1 MAKCA
6 PKPLRKFALGGSLT
20 TTDLNKFAQGR
31 PQPQQQKNPLE
42 TIDNQIAMGNA
53 VDNSNLTMS
62 EKAALGFGTTSADA
76 SALRQQTSA
85 LSTVR
90 DGMASQLQP
99 KNESAWI
106 GGGAASP
113 TETTFRDTN
122 QPVIDA
128 MSKQATGWGDFR
140 TMQTNNATKAGESAG
155 LAGYTTAE
163 KRNVNGLAGFANG
176 GQVDAAEELLRRMSG
191 KYGVSAEARPVQPQT
206 VAAPAPAPAPA
217 PQPVQQRPAN
227 TLGGIVGVL
236 KNRQAQIDK
245 AVGYANGGKITG
257 PGTPTSDSIPAKV
270 RETGE
275 PIKVSTGERI
285 VSAAQE
291 VLLGRIAEML
301 GFDSVDAMLE
311 AGTGKPVGPT
321 IKHGMAH
328 AGTGKKPYWD
338 ATVDSDVNDQVAQAG
353 FNALYGDRSAKMA
366 LPSRESAPV
375 QTIASKQPPEIN
387 PKDYEWRS
395 FGAKSNINPSPS
407 QLDNGGGLM
416 RRMVESVA
424 PESRSSLSGK
434 VDSYMQQHGIPVAPP
449 AQEKSTTVEPGA
461 QERTFGASSM
471 ATTPAQGAAQQT
483 TQTPSIGSITMG
495 GRTKSLAA
503 MAAGSNGYVDAAGN
517 PVTDW
522 KQTARYAEQMRVND
536 EMRKAADQ
544 LHRWNV
550 ERDATDPTITN
561 KDVRDRAVQELARLD
576 KNAGAAT
583 DNQLKQQQIASL
595 EMDMQGKQRLQ
606 SVADSYSKA
615 KTPEERQAVAD
626 YLYALQGKEPN
637 NRFTVIPGEES
648 IDPNTLLKVRG
659 PSQVLNNRTGQLMNF
674 QQDTGIPQAAVKM
687 LKDNPKLADQFDAKY
702 GKGAAQKILGVK

>member
-31 PQPQQQKNPLE
+31 SQPQQQKNPLD

-62 EKAALGFGTTSADA
+62 EKAALGLGTTSADA
-76 SALRQQTSA
+76 SALRQRTSA
-85 LSTVR
+85 LSTLR
-90 DGMASQLQP
+90 EGMASQLQP

-106 GGGAASP
+106 GGGTGDPLKSTWNSP
-113 TETTFRDTN
+113 GVTYGTR
-122 QPVIDA
+122 
-128 MSKQATGWGDFR
+128 S
-140 TMQTNNATKAGESAG
+140 
-155 LAGYTTAE
+155 
-163 KRNVNGLAGFANG
+163 FADG
-176 GQVDAAEELLRRMSG
+176 GKVDAAEELLKRMAG
-191 KYGVSAEARPVQPQT
+191 KYGVSAESQPVPQQAIAAPSAVQP
-206 VAAPAPAPAPA
+206 
-217 PQPVQQRPAN
+217 RPAT
-227 TLGGIVGVL
+227 TLGGVVEAMR
-236 KNRQAQIDK
+236 NRQAQIDK

-285 VSAAQE
+285 VSASQE

-321 IKHGMAH
+321 IKHG
-328 AGTGKKPYWD
+328 K
-338 ATVDSDVNDQVAQAG
+338 G
-353 FNALYGDRSAKMA
+353 FGFGGRIGDD
-366 LPSRESAPV
+366 
-375 QTIASKQPPEIN
+375 PEN
-387 PKDYEWRS
+387 P
-395 FGAKSNINPSPS
+395 
-407 QLDNGGGLM
+407 
-416 RRMVESVA
+416 
-424 PESRSSLSGK
+424 
-434 VDSYMQQHGIPVAPP
+434 
-449 AQEKSTTVEPGA
+449 
-461 QERTFGASSM
+461 
-471 ATTPAQGAAQQT
+471 TPAQQYGTKMLSMKDFAATPEQKASYVSAAESFKQDRGIPSIVSTVTAPQVKVSDIPPLGDAPSVTPAETQQ
-483 TQTPSIGSITMG
+483 QSPAVENKPAPSIGSITMG

-503 MAAGSNGYVDAAGN
+503 MAAGSNGYVDSAGK
-517 PVTDW
+517 PVEKW
-522 KQTARYAEQMRVND
+522 EQTARYAEQMRVN
-536 EMRKAADQ
+536 EGMRKAADQ

-550 ERDATDPTITN
+550 ERDANDPTITN
-561 KDVRDRAVQELARLD
+561 PNVRENAWRELARLD

-615 KTPEERQAVAD
+615 KTLEERQAIAD

-648 IDPNTLLKVRG
+648 IDPNTSLKVRG

>member
-20 TTDLNKFAQGR
+20 TTELNKFAQGR
-31 PQPQQQKNPLE
+31 SQPQQQKNTLE

-62 EKAALGFGTTSADA
+62 EKAALGLGTTSADA
-76 SALRQQTSA
+76 SALRQRTSA
-85 LSTVR
+85 LSTLR
-90 DGMASQLQP
+90 EGMASQLQP
-99 KNESAWI
+99 QNESAWI
-106 GGGAASP
+106 GGG
-113 TETTFRDTN
+113 
-122 QPVIDA
+122 
-128 MSKQATGWGDFR
+128 TGDPLKSTWNPPGVTYGTR
-140 TMQTNNATKAGESAG
+140 S
-155 LAGYTTAE
+155 
-163 KRNVNGLAGFANG
+163 FADG
-176 GQVDAAEELLRRMSG
+176 GKVDAAEELLKRMAG
-191 KYGVSAEARPVQPQT
+191 KYGVSAESQPVPQQAIAAPSTVQP
-206 VAAPAPAPAPA
+206 
-217 PQPVQQRPAN
+217 RPAT
-227 TLGGIVGVL
+227 TLGGVVEAMR
-236 KNRQAQIDK
+236 NRQAQIDK

-321 IKHGMAH
+321 IKHG
-328 AGTGKKPYWD
+328 K
-338 ATVDSDVNDQVAQAG
+338 G
-353 FNALYGDRSAKMA
+353 FGFGGRIGDD
-366 LPSRESAPV
+366 
-375 QTIASKQPPEIN
+375 PEN
-387 PKDYEWRS
+387 P
-395 FGAKSNINPSPS
+395 
-407 QLDNGGGLM
+407 
-416 RRMVESVA
+416 
-424 PESRSSLSGK
+424 
-434 VDSYMQQHGIPVAPP
+434 
-449 AQEKSTTVEPGA
+449 
-461 QERTFGASSM
+461 
-471 ATTPAQGAAQQT
+471 TPAQQYGTKMLSMKDFAATPEQKASYVSAAESFKQDRGIPSIASTVTAPQVKVSDIPPLGDAPSVTPAETQQ
-483 TQTPSIGSITMG
+483 QSPAVENKPAPSIGSITMG

-503 MAAGSNGYVDAAGN
+503 MAAGSNGYVDSAGK
-517 PVTDW
+517 PVEKW
-522 KQTARYAEQMRVND
+522 EQTARYAEQMRVN
-536 EMRKAADQ
+536 EGMRKAADR

-550 ERDATDPTITN
+550 ERDANDPTITN
-561 KDVRDRAVQELARLD
+561 PNVRENAWRELARLD

-606 SVADSYSKA
+606 SAADLYSKA
-615 KTPEERQAVAD
+615 KTPEERQAIAD

-648 IDPNTLLKVRG
+648 IDPNTSLKVRG

-674 QQDTGIPQAAVKM
+674 QHDTGIPQAAVKM

>member
-31 PQPQQQKNPLE
+31 SQPQQQKNTLE

-62 EKAALGFGTTSADA
+62 EKAALGLGTTSADA
-76 SALRQQTSA
+76 SALRQRTSA
-85 LSTVR
+85 LSTLR
-90 DGMASQLQP
+90 EGMASQLQP
-99 KNESAWI
+99 QNESAWI
-106 GGGAASP
+106 GGG
-113 TETTFRDTN
+113 
-122 QPVIDA
+122 
-128 MSKQATGWGDFR
+128 TGDPLKSTWNPPGVTYGTR
-140 TMQTNNATKAGESAG
+140 S
-155 LAGYTTAE
+155 
-163 KRNVNGLAGFANG
+163 FADG
-176 GQVDAAEELLRRMSG
+176 GKVDAAEELLKRMAG
-191 KYGVSAEARPVQPQT
+191 KYGVSAESQPVPQQAIAAPSTVQP
-206 VAAPAPAPAPA
+206 
-217 PQPVQQRPAN
+217 RPAT
-227 TLGGIVGVL
+227 TLGGVVEAMR
-236 KNRQAQIDK
+236 NRQAQIDK

-321 IKHGMAH
+321 IKHG
-328 AGTGKKPYWD
+328 K
-338 ATVDSDVNDQVAQAG
+338 G
-353 FNALYGDRSAKMA
+353 FGFGGRIGDD
-366 LPSRESAPV
+366 
-375 QTIASKQPPEIN
+375 PEN
-387 PKDYEWRS
+387 P
-395 FGAKSNINPSPS
+395 
-407 QLDNGGGLM
+407 
-416 RRMVESVA
+416 
-424 PESRSSLSGK
+424 
-434 VDSYMQQHGIPVAPP
+434 
-449 AQEKSTTVEPGA
+449 
-461 QERTFGASSM
+461 
-471 ATTPAQGAAQQT
+471 TPAQQYGTKMLSMKDFAATPEQKASYVSAAESFKQDRGIPSIASTVTAPQVKVSDIPPLGDAPSVTPAETQQ
-483 TQTPSIGSITMG
+483 QSPAVENKPAPSIGSITMG

-503 MAAGSNGYVDAAGN
+503 MAAGSNGYVDSAGK
-517 PVTDW
+517 PVEKW
-522 KQTARYAEQMRVND
+522 EQTARYAEQMRVN
-536 EMRKAADQ
+536 EGMRKAADR

-550 ERDATDPTITN
+550 ERDANDPTITN
-561 KDVRDRAVQELARLD
+561 PNVRENAWRELARLD

-606 SVADSYSKA
+606 SVADLYSKA
-615 KTPEERQAVAD
+615 KTPEERQAIAD

-648 IDPNTLLKVRG
+648 IDPNTSLKVRG

-674 QQDTGIPQAAVKM
+674 QHDTGIPQAAVKM

>member
-31 PQPQQQKNPLE
+31 SQPQQQKNPLE

-62 EKAALGFGTTSADA
+62 EKAALGLGTTSADA
-76 SALRQQTSA
+76 SALRQRTSA
-85 LSTVR
+85 LSTLR
-90 DGMASQLQP
+90 EGMASQLQP
-99 KNESAWI
+99 QNESAWI
-106 GGGAASP
+106 GGGTGDPLKSTWNSP
-113 TETTFRDTN
+113 GVTYGTR
-122 QPVIDA
+122 
-128 MSKQATGWGDFR
+128 S
-140 TMQTNNATKAGESAG
+140 
-155 LAGYTTAE
+155 
-163 KRNVNGLAGFANG
+163 FADG
-176 GQVDAAEELLRRMSG
+176 GKVDAAEELLKRMAG
-191 KYGVSAEARPVQPQT
+191 KYGVSAESQPVPQQAIAAPSAVQP
-206 VAAPAPAPAPA
+206 
-217 PQPVQQRPAN
+217 RPAT
-227 TLGGIVGVL
+227 TLGEVVEAMR
-236 KNRQAQIDK
+236 NRQAQIDK

-321 IKHGMAH
+321 IKHG
-328 AGTGKKPYWD
+328 K
-338 ATVDSDVNDQVAQAG
+338 G
-353 FNALYGDRSAKMA
+353 FGFGGRIGDD
-366 LPSRESAPV
+366 
-375 QTIASKQPPEIN
+375 PEN
-387 PKDYEWRS
+387 P
-395 FGAKSNINPSPS
+395 
-407 QLDNGGGLM
+407 
-416 RRMVESVA
+416 
-424 PESRSSLSGK
+424 
-434 VDSYMQQHGIPVAPP
+434 
-449 AQEKSTTVEPGA
+449 
-461 QERTFGASSM
+461 
-471 ATTPAQGAAQQT
+471 TPAQQYGTKMLSMKDFAATPEQKASYVSAAESFKQDRGIPSIASTVTAPQVKVSDIPQLGDAPSVTPAETQQ
-483 TQTPSIGSITMG
+483 QSPAVENKPAPSIGSITMG

-503 MAAGSNGYVDAAGN
+503 MAAGSNGYVDSAGK
-517 PVTDW
+517 PVEKW
-522 KQTARYAEQMRVND
+522 EQTARYAEQMRVN
-536 EMRKAADQ
+536 EGMRKAADR

-550 ERDATDPTITN
+550 ERDANDPTITN
-561 KDVRDRAVQELARLD
+561 PNVRENAWLELARLD

-606 SVADSYSKA
+606 SVADLYSKA
-615 KTPEERQAVAD
+615 KTPEERQAIAD

-648 IDPNTLLKVRG
+648 IDPNTSLKVRG

-702 GKGAAQKILGVK
+702 GRGAAQKILGVK

>member
-31 PQPQQQKNPLE
+31 SQPQQQKNPLE

-62 EKAALGFGTTSADA
+62 EKAALGLGTTSADA
-76 SALRQQTSA
+76 SALRQRTSA
-85 LSTVR
+85 LSTLR
-90 DGMASQLQP
+90 EGMASQLQP
-99 KNESAWI
+99 QNESAWI
-106 GGGAASP
+106 GGGTGDPLKSTWNSP
-113 TETTFRDTN
+113 GVTYGTR
-122 QPVIDA
+122 
-128 MSKQATGWGDFR
+128 S
-140 TMQTNNATKAGESAG
+140 
-155 LAGYTTAE
+155 
-163 KRNVNGLAGFANG
+163 FADG
-176 GQVDAAEELLRRMSG
+176 GKVDAAEELLKRMAG
-191 KYGVSAEARPVQPQT
+191 KYGVSAESQPVPQQAIAAPSTVQP
-206 VAAPAPAPAPA
+206 
-217 PQPVQQRPAN
+217 RPAT
-227 TLGGIVGVL
+227 TLGGVVEAMR
-236 KNRQAQIDK
+236 NRQAQIDK

-285 VSAAQE
+285 VSASQE

-321 IKHGMAH
+321 IKHG
-328 AGTGKKPYWD
+328 K
-338 ATVDSDVNDQVAQAG
+338 G
-353 FNALYGDRSAKMA
+353 FGFGGRIGDD
-366 LPSRESAPV
+366 
-375 QTIASKQPPEIN
+375 PEN
-387 PKDYEWRS
+387 P
-395 FGAKSNINPSPS
+395 
-407 QLDNGGGLM
+407 
-416 RRMVESVA
+416 
-424 PESRSSLSGK
+424 
-434 VDSYMQQHGIPVAPP
+434 
-449 AQEKSTTVEPGA
+449 
-461 QERTFGASSM
+461 
-471 ATTPAQGAAQQT
+471 TPAQQYGTKMLSMKDFAATPEQKASYVSAAESFKQDRGIPSIVSTVTAPQVKVSDIPPLGDAPSVTPAETQQ
-483 TQTPSIGSITMG
+483 QSPAVENKPAPSIGSITMG

-503 MAAGSNGYVDAAGN
+503 MAAGSNGFVDSAGK
-517 PVTDW
+517 PVEKW
-522 KQTARYAEQMRVND
+522 EQTARYAEQMRVN
-536 EMRKAADQ
+536 EGMRKAADQ

-550 ERDATDPTITN
+550 ERDANDPTITN
-561 KDVRDRAVQELARLD
+561 PNVRENAWRELARLD

-615 KTPEERQAVAD
+615 KTLEERQAIAD

-648 IDPNTLLKVRG
+648 IDPNTSLKVRG

-674 QQDTGIPQAAVKM
+674 QHDTGIPQAAVKM

>member
-31 PQPQQQKNPLE
+31 SQPQQQKNPLE

-62 EKAALGFGTTSADA
+62 EKAALGLGTTSADA
-76 SALRQQTSA
+76 SALRQRTSA
-85 LSTVR
+85 LSTLR
-90 DGMASQLQP
+90 EGMASQLQP
-99 KNESAWI
+99 QNESAWI
-106 GGGAASP
+106 GGGTGDPLKSTWNSP
-113 TETTFRDTN
+113 GVTYGTR
-122 QPVIDA
+122 
-128 MSKQATGWGDFR
+128 S
-140 TMQTNNATKAGESAG
+140 
-155 LAGYTTAE
+155 
-163 KRNVNGLAGFANG
+163 FADG
-176 GQVDAAEELLRRMSG
+176 GKVDAAEELLKRMAG
-191 KYGVSAEARPVQPQT
+191 KYGVSAESQPVPQQAIAAPSAVQP
-206 VAAPAPAPAPA
+206 
-217 PQPVQQRPAN
+217 RPAT
-227 TLGGIVGVL
+227 TLGEVVEAMR
-236 KNRQAQIDK
+236 NRQAQIDK

-321 IKHGMAH
+321 IKHG
-328 AGTGKKPYWD
+328 K
-338 ATVDSDVNDQVAQAG
+338 G
-353 FNALYGDRSAKMA
+353 FGFGGRIGDD
-366 LPSRESAPV
+366 
-375 QTIASKQPPEIN
+375 PEN
-387 PKDYEWRS
+387 P
-395 FGAKSNINPSPS
+395 
-407 QLDNGGGLM
+407 
-416 RRMVESVA
+416 
-424 PESRSSLSGK
+424 
-434 VDSYMQQHGIPVAPP
+434 
-449 AQEKSTTVEPGA
+449 
-461 QERTFGASSM
+461 
-471 ATTPAQGAAQQT
+471 TPAQQYGTKMLSMKDFAATPEQKASYVSAAESFKRDRGIPSIVSTVTAPQVKVSDIPQLGDAPSVTPAETQQ
-483 TQTPSIGSITMG
+483 QSPAVENKPAPSIGSITMG

-503 MAAGSNGYVDAAGN
+503 MAAGSNGYVDSAGK
-517 PVTDW
+517 PVEKW
-522 KQTARYAEQMRVND
+522 EQTARYAEQMRVN
-536 EMRKAADQ
+536 EGMRKAADQ

-550 ERDATDPTITN
+550 ERDANDPTITN
-561 KDVRDRAVQELARLD
+561 PNVRENAWRELARLD

-615 KTPEERQAVAD
+615 KTLEERQAIAD

-648 IDPNTLLKVRG
+648 IDPNTSLKVRG

>member
-62 EKAALGFGTTSADA
+62 EKAALGLGTTSADA
-76 SALRQQTSA
+76 SALRQRTSA
-85 LSTVR
+85 LSTLR
-90 DGMASQLQP
+90 EGMASQLQP
-99 KNESAWI
+99 QNESAWI
-106 GGGAASP
+106 GGGTGDPLKSTWNSP
-113 TETTFRDTN
+113 GVTYGTR
-122 QPVIDA
+122 
-128 MSKQATGWGDFR
+128 S
-140 TMQTNNATKAGESAG
+140 
-155 LAGYTTAE
+155 
-163 KRNVNGLAGFANG
+163 FADG
-176 GQVDAAEELLRRMSG
+176 GKVDAAEELLKRMAG
-191 KYGVSAEARPVQPQT
+191 KYGVSAESQPVPQQAIAAPSAVQP
-206 VAAPAPAPAPA
+206 
-217 PQPVQQRPAN
+217 RPAT
-227 TLGGIVGVL
+227 TLGEVVEAMR
-236 KNRQAQIDK
+236 NRQAQIDK

-321 IKHGMAH
+321 IKHG
-328 AGTGKKPYWD
+328 K
-338 ATVDSDVNDQVAQAG
+338 G
-353 FNALYGDRSAKMA
+353 FGFGGRIGDD
-366 LPSRESAPV
+366 
-375 QTIASKQPPEIN
+375 PEN
-387 PKDYEWRS
+387 P
-395 FGAKSNINPSPS
+395 
-407 QLDNGGGLM
+407 
-416 RRMVESVA
+416 
-424 PESRSSLSGK
+424 
-434 VDSYMQQHGIPVAPP
+434 
-449 AQEKSTTVEPGA
+449 
-461 QERTFGASSM
+461 
-471 ATTPAQGAAQQT
+471 TPAQQYGTKMLSMKDFAATPEQKASYVSAAESFKQDRGIPSIVSTVTAPQVKVSDIPPLGDAPSVTPAETQQ
-483 TQTPSIGSITMG
+483 QSPAVENKPAPSIGSITMG

-503 MAAGSNGYVDAAGN
+503 MAAGSNGYVDSAGK
-517 PVTDW
+517 PVEKW
-522 KQTARYAEQMRVND
+522 EQTARYAEQMRVN
-536 EMRKAADQ
+536 EGMRKAADQ

-550 ERDATDPTITN
+550 ERDANDPTITN
-561 KDVRDRAVQELARLD
+561 PNVRENAWRELARLD

-615 KTPEERQAVAD
+615 KTLEERQAIAD

>member
-31 PQPQQQKNPLE
+31 SQPQQQKNPLE

-62 EKAALGFGTTSADA
+62 EKAALGLGTTSADA
-76 SALRQQTSA
+76 SALRQRTSA
-85 LSTVR
+85 LSTLR
-90 DGMASQLQP
+90 EGMASQLQP
-99 KNESAWI
+99 QNESAWI
-106 GGGAASP
+106 GGGTGDPLKSTWNSP
-113 TETTFRDTN
+113 GVTYGTR
-122 QPVIDA
+122 
-128 MSKQATGWGDFR
+128 S
-140 TMQTNNATKAGESAG
+140 
-155 LAGYTTAE
+155 
-163 KRNVNGLAGFANG
+163 FADG
-176 GQVDAAEELLRRMSG
+176 GKVDAAEELLKRMAG
-191 KYGVSAEARPVQPQT
+191 KYGVSAESQPVPQQAIAAPSAVQP
-206 VAAPAPAPAPA
+206 
-217 PQPVQQRPAN
+217 RPAT
-227 TLGGIVGVL
+227 TLGEVVEAMR
-236 KNRQAQIDK
+236 NRQAQIDK

-321 IKHGMAH
+321 IKHG
-328 AGTGKKPYWD
+328 K
-338 ATVDSDVNDQVAQAG
+338 G
-353 FNALYGDRSAKMA
+353 FGFGGRIGDD
-366 LPSRESAPV
+366 
-375 QTIASKQPPEIN
+375 PEN
-387 PKDYEWRS
+387 P
-395 FGAKSNINPSPS
+395 
-407 QLDNGGGLM
+407 
-416 RRMVESVA
+416 
-424 PESRSSLSGK
+424 
-434 VDSYMQQHGIPVAPP
+434 
-449 AQEKSTTVEPGA
+449 
-461 QERTFGASSM
+461 
-471 ATTPAQGAAQQT
+471 TPAQQYGTKMLSMKDFAATPEQKASYVSAAESFKQDRGIPSIVSTVTAPQVKVSDIPPLGDAPSVTPAETQQ
-483 TQTPSIGSITMG
+483 QSPAVENKPAPSIGSITMG

-503 MAAGSNGYVDAAGN
+503 MAAGSNGYVDSAGK
-517 PVTDW
+517 PVEKW
-522 KQTARYAEQMRVND
+522 EQTARYAEQMRVN
-536 EMRKAADQ
+536 EGMRKAADQ

-550 ERDATDPTITN
+550 ERDANDPTITN
-561 KDVRDRAVQELARLD
+561 PNVRENAWRELARLD

-615 KTPEERQAVAD
+615 KTLEERQAIAD

-648 IDPNTLLKVRG
+648 IDPNTSLKVRG

>member
-31 PQPQQQKNPLE
+31 SQPQQQKNPLE

-62 EKAALGFGTTSADA
+62 EKAALGLGTTSADA
-76 SALRQQTSA
+76 SALRQRTSA
-85 LSTVR
+85 LSTLR
-90 DGMASQLQP
+90 EGMASQLQP
-99 KNESAWI
+99 QNESAWI
-106 GGGAASP
+106 GGGTGDPLKSTWNSP
-113 TETTFRDTN
+113 GVTYGTR
-122 QPVIDA
+122 
-128 MSKQATGWGDFR
+128 S
-140 TMQTNNATKAGESAG
+140 
-155 LAGYTTAE
+155 
-163 KRNVNGLAGFANG
+163 FADG
-176 GQVDAAEELLRRMSG
+176 GKVDAAEELLKRMAG
-191 KYGVSAEARPVQPQT
+191 KYGVSAESQPVPQQAIAAPSTVQP
-206 VAAPAPAPAPA
+206 
-217 PQPVQQRPAN
+217 RPAT
-227 TLGGIVGVL
+227 TLGGVVEAMR
-236 KNRQAQIDK
+236 NRQAQIDK

-285 VSAAQE
+285 VSASQE

-321 IKHGMAH
+321 IKHG
-328 AGTGKKPYWD
+328 K
-338 ATVDSDVNDQVAQAG
+338 G
-353 FNALYGDRSAKMA
+353 FGFGGRIGDD
-366 LPSRESAPV
+366 
-375 QTIASKQPPEIN
+375 PEN
-387 PKDYEWRS
+387 P
-395 FGAKSNINPSPS
+395 
-407 QLDNGGGLM
+407 
-416 RRMVESVA
+416 
-424 PESRSSLSGK
+424 
-434 VDSYMQQHGIPVAPP
+434 
-449 AQEKSTTVEPGA
+449 
-461 QERTFGASSM
+461 
-471 ATTPAQGAAQQT
+471 TPAQQYGTKMLSMKDFAATPEQKASYVSAAESFKQDRGIPSIVSTVTAPQVKVSDIPPLGDAPSVTPAETQQ
-483 TQTPSIGSITMG
+483 QSPAVENKPAPSIGSITMG

-503 MAAGSNGYVDAAGN
+503 MAAGSNGFVDSAGK
-517 PVTDW
+517 PVEKW
-522 KQTARYAEQMRVND
+522 EQTARYAEQMRVN
-536 EMRKAADQ
+536 EGMRKAADQ

-550 ERDATDPTITN
+550 ERDANDPTITN
-561 KDVRDRAVQELARLD
+561 PNVRENAWRELARLD

-595 EMDMQGKQRLQ
+595 EMGMQGKQRLQ

-615 KTPEERQAVAD
+615 KTLEERQAIAD

-648 IDPNTLLKVRG
+648 IDPNTSLKVRG

-674 QQDTGIPQAAVKM
+674 QHDTGIPQAAVKM

>member
-31 PQPQQQKNPLE
+31 SQPQQQKNPLE

-62 EKAALGFGTTSADA
+62 EKAALGLGTTSADA
-76 SALRQQTSA
+76 SALRQRTSA
-85 LSTVR
+85 LSTLR
-90 DGMASQLQP
+90 EGMASQLQP
-99 KNESAWI
+99 QNESAWI
-106 GGGAASP
+106 GGGTGDPLKSTWNSP
-113 TETTFRDTN
+113 GVTYGTR
-122 QPVIDA
+122 
-128 MSKQATGWGDFR
+128 S
-140 TMQTNNATKAGESAG
+140 
-155 LAGYTTAE
+155 
-163 KRNVNGLAGFANG
+163 FADG
-176 GQVDAAEELLRRMSG
+176 GKVDAAEELLKRMAG
-191 KYGVSAEARPVQPQT
+191 KYGVSAESQPVPQQAIAAPSAVQP
-206 VAAPAPAPAPA
+206 
-217 PQPVQQRPAN
+217 RPAT
-227 TLGGIVGVL
+227 TLGGVVEAMR
-236 KNRQAQIDK
+236 NRQAQIDK

-257 PGTPTSDSIPAKV
+257 PGTPTSDSIPAQV
-270 RETGE
+270 QETGE

-285 VSAAQE
+285 VSASQE

-321 IKHGMAH
+321 IKHG
-328 AGTGKKPYWD
+328 K
-338 ATVDSDVNDQVAQAG
+338 G
-353 FNALYGDRSAKMA
+353 FGFGGRIGDD
-366 LPSRESAPV
+366 
-375 QTIASKQPPEIN
+375 PEN
-387 PKDYEWRS
+387 P
-395 FGAKSNINPSPS
+395 
-407 QLDNGGGLM
+407 
-416 RRMVESVA
+416 
-424 PESRSSLSGK
+424 
-434 VDSYMQQHGIPVAPP
+434 
-449 AQEKSTTVEPGA
+449 
-461 QERTFGASSM
+461 
-471 ATTPAQGAAQQT
+471 TPAQQYGTKMLSMKDFAATPEQKASYVSAAESFKQDRGIPSIASTVTAPQVKVSDIPPLGDAPSVTPAETQQ
-483 TQTPSIGSITMG
+483 QSPAVENKPAPSIGSITMG

-503 MAAGSNGYVDAAGN
+503 MAAGSNGYVDSAGK
-517 PVTDW
+517 PVEKW
-522 KQTARYAEQMRVND
+522 EQTARYAEQMRVN
-536 EMRKAADQ
+536 EGMRKAADQ

-550 ERDATDPTITN
+550 ERDANDPTITN
-561 KDVRDRAVQELARLD
+561 PNVRENAWRELARLD

-615 KTPEERQAVAD
+615 KTPEERQAIAD

-648 IDPNTLLKVRG
+648 IDPNTSLKVRG

>member
-31 PQPQQQKNPLE
+31 SQPQQQKNPLE

-62 EKAALGFGTTSADA
+62 EKAALGLGTTSADA
-76 SALRQQTSA
+76 SALRQRTSA
-85 LSTVR
+85 LSTIR
-90 DGMASQLQP
+90 EGMASQLQP
-99 KNESAWI
+99 QNESAWI
-106 GGGAASP
+106 GGG
-113 TETTFRDTN
+113 
-122 QPVIDA
+122 
-128 MSKQATGWGDFR
+128 TGDPLKSTWNPPGVTYGTR
-140 TMQTNNATKAGESAG
+140 S
-155 LAGYTTAE
+155 
-163 KRNVNGLAGFANG
+163 FADG
-176 GQVDAAEELLRRMSG
+176 GKVDAAEELLKRMAG
-191 KYGVSAEARPVQPQT
+191 KYGVSAESQPVPQQAIAAPSAVQP
-206 VAAPAPAPAPA
+206 
-217 PQPVQQRPAN
+217 RPAT
-227 TLGGIVGVL
+227 TLGEVVEAMR
-236 KNRQAQIDK
+236 NRQAQIDK

-257 PGTPTSDSIPAKV
+257 PGTPTSDSIPAQV
-270 RETGE
+270 QETGE

-285 VSAAQE
+285 VSASQE

-321 IKHGMAH
+321 IKHG
-328 AGTGKKPYWD
+328 K
-338 ATVDSDVNDQVAQAG
+338 G
-353 FNALYGDRSAKMA
+353 FGFGGRIGDD
-366 LPSRESAPV
+366 
-375 QTIASKQPPEIN
+375 PEN
-387 PKDYEWRS
+387 P
-395 FGAKSNINPSPS
+395 
-407 QLDNGGGLM
+407 
-416 RRMVESVA
+416 
-424 PESRSSLSGK
+424 
-434 VDSYMQQHGIPVAPP
+434 
-449 AQEKSTTVEPGA
+449 
-461 QERTFGASSM
+461 
-471 ATTPAQGAAQQT
+471 TPAQQYGTKMLSMKDFAATPEQKASYVSAAESFKQDRGIPSIASTVTAPQVKVSDIPPLGDAPSVTPAETQQ
-483 TQTPSIGSITMG
+483 QSPAVENKPAPSIGSITMG

-503 MAAGSNGYVDAAGN
+503 MAAGSNGYVDSAGK
-517 PVTDW
+517 PVEKW
-522 KQTARYAEQMRVND
+522 EQTARYAEQMRVN
-536 EMRKAADQ
+536 EGMRKAADQ

-550 ERDATDPTITN
+550 ERDANDPTITN
-561 KDVRDRAVQELARLD
+561 PNVRENAWRELARLD

-615 KTPEERQAVAD
+615 KTPEERQAIAD

-648 IDPNTLLKVRG
+648 IDPNTSLKVRG

>member
-62 EKAALGFGTTSADA
+62 EKAALGLGTTSADA
-76 SALRQQTSA
+76 SALRQRTSA
-85 LSTVR
+85 LSTLR
-90 DGMASQLQP
+90 EGMASQLQP
-99 KNESAWI
+99 QNESAWI
-106 GGGAASP
+106 GGGTGDPLKSTWNSP
-113 TETTFRDTN
+113 GVTYGTR
-122 QPVIDA
+122 
-128 MSKQATGWGDFR
+128 S
-140 TMQTNNATKAGESAG
+140 
-155 LAGYTTAE
+155 
-163 KRNVNGLAGFANG
+163 FADG
-176 GQVDAAEELLRRMSG
+176 GKVDAAEELLKRMAG
-191 KYGVSAEARPVQPQT
+191 KYGVSAESQPVPQQAIAAPSAVQP
-206 VAAPAPAPAPA
+206 
-217 PQPVQQRPAN
+217 RPAT
-227 TLGGIVGVL
+227 TLGEVVEAMR
-236 KNRQAQIDK
+236 NRQAQIDK

-321 IKHGMAH
+321 IKHG
-328 AGTGKKPYWD
+328 K
-338 ATVDSDVNDQVAQAG
+338 G
-353 FNALYGDRSAKMA
+353 FGFGGRIGDD
-366 LPSRESAPV
+366 
-375 QTIASKQPPEIN
+375 PEN
-387 PKDYEWRS
+387 P
-395 FGAKSNINPSPS
+395 
-407 QLDNGGGLM
+407 
-416 RRMVESVA
+416 
-424 PESRSSLSGK
+424 
-434 VDSYMQQHGIPVAPP
+434 
-449 AQEKSTTVEPGA
+449 
-461 QERTFGASSM
+461 
-471 ATTPAQGAAQQT
+471 TPAQQYGTKMLSMKDFAATPEQKASYVSAAESFKRDRGIPSIASTVTAPQFKVSDIPQLGDAPSVTPAETQQ
-483 TQTPSIGSITMG
+483 QSPAVENKPAPSIGSITMG
-495 GRTKSLAA
+495 DRTKSLAA
-503 MAAGSNGYVDAAGN
+503 MAAGSNGYVDSAGK
-517 PVTDW
+517 PVEKW
-522 KQTARYAEQMRVND
+522 EQTARYAEQMRVN
-536 EMRKAADQ
+536 EGMRKAADR

-550 ERDATDPTITN
+550 ERDANDPTITN
-561 KDVRDRAVQELARLD
+561 PNVRENAWLELARLD

-615 KTPEERQAVAD
+615 KTLEERQAIAD

>member
-31 PQPQQQKNPLE
+31 SQPQQQKNPLE

-62 EKAALGFGTTSADA
+62 EKAALGLGTTSADA
-76 SALRQQTSA
+76 SALRQRTSA
-85 LSTVR
+85 LSTLR
-90 DGMASQLQP
+90 EGMASQLQP
-99 KNESAWI
+99 QNESAWI
-106 GGGAASP
+106 GGGTGDPLKSTWNSP
-113 TETTFRDTN
+113 GVTYGTR
-122 QPVIDA
+122 
-128 MSKQATGWGDFR
+128 S
-140 TMQTNNATKAGESAG
+140 
-155 LAGYTTAE
+155 
-163 KRNVNGLAGFANG
+163 FADG
-176 GQVDAAEELLRRMSG
+176 GKVDAAEELLKRMAG
-191 KYGVSAEARPVQPQT
+191 KYGVSAESQPVPQQAIAAPSTVQP
-206 VAAPAPAPAPA
+206 
-217 PQPVQQRPAN
+217 RPAT
-227 TLGGIVGVL
+227 TLGGVVEAMR
-236 KNRQAQIDK
+236 NRQAQIDK

-321 IKHGMAH
+321 IKHG
-328 AGTGKKPYWD
+328 K
-338 ATVDSDVNDQVAQAG
+338 G
-353 FNALYGDRSAKMA
+353 FGFGGRIGDD
-366 LPSRESAPV
+366 
-375 QTIASKQPPEIN
+375 PEN
-387 PKDYEWRS
+387 P
-395 FGAKSNINPSPS
+395 
-407 QLDNGGGLM
+407 
-416 RRMVESVA
+416 
-424 PESRSSLSGK
+424 
-434 VDSYMQQHGIPVAPP
+434 
-449 AQEKSTTVEPGA
+449 
-461 QERTFGASSM
+461 
-471 ATTPAQGAAQQT
+471 TPAQQYGTKMLSMKDFAATPEQKASYVSAAESFKQDRGIPSIASTVTAPQVKVSDIPPLGDAPSVTPAETQQ
-483 TQTPSIGSITMG
+483 QSPAVENKPAPSIGSITMG

-503 MAAGSNGYVDAAGN
+503 MAAGSNGYVDSAGK
-517 PVTDW
+517 PVEKW
-522 KQTARYAEQMRVND
+522 EQTARYAEQMRVN
-536 EMRKAADQ
+536 EGMRKAADQ

-550 ERDATDPTITN
+550 ERDANDPTITN
-561 KDVRDRAVQELARLD
+561 PNVRENAWRELARLD

-615 KTPEERQAVAD
+615 KTPEERQAIAD

-648 IDPNTLLKVRG
+648 IDPNTSLKVRG

>member
-31 PQPQQQKNPLE
+31 SQPQQQKNPLE

-62 EKAALGFGTTSADA
+62 EKAALGLGTTSADA
-76 SALRQQTSA
+76 SALRQRTSA
-85 LSTVR
+85 LSTLR
-90 DGMASQLQP
+90 EGMASQLQP
-99 KNESAWI
+99 QNESAWI
-106 GGGAASP
+106 GGGTGDPLKSTWNSP
-113 TETTFRDTN
+113 GVTYGTR
-122 QPVIDA
+122 
-128 MSKQATGWGDFR
+128 S
-140 TMQTNNATKAGESAG
+140 
-155 LAGYTTAE
+155 
-163 KRNVNGLAGFANG
+163 FADG
-176 GQVDAAEELLRRMSG
+176 GKVDAAEELLKRMAG
-191 KYGVSAEARPVQPQT
+191 KYGVSAESQPVPQQAIAAPSAVQP
-206 VAAPAPAPAPA
+206 
-217 PQPVQQRPAN
+217 RPAT
-227 TLGGIVGVL
+227 TLGEVVEAMR
-236 KNRQAQIDK
+236 NRQAQIDK

-321 IKHGMAH
+321 IKHG
-328 AGTGKKPYWD
+328 K
-338 ATVDSDVNDQVAQAG
+338 G
-353 FNALYGDRSAKMA
+353 FGFGGRIGDD
-366 LPSRESAPV
+366 
-375 QTIASKQPPEIN
+375 PEN
-387 PKDYEWRS
+387 P
-395 FGAKSNINPSPS
+395 
-407 QLDNGGGLM
+407 
-416 RRMVESVA
+416 
-424 PESRSSLSGK
+424 
-434 VDSYMQQHGIPVAPP
+434 
-449 AQEKSTTVEPGA
+449 
-461 QERTFGASSM
+461 
-471 ATTPAQGAAQQT
+471 TPAQQYGTKMLSMKDFAATPEQKASYVSAAESFKQDRGIPSIASTVTAPQVKVSDIPPLGDAPSVTPAETQQ
-483 TQTPSIGSITMG
+483 QSPAVENKPAPSIGSITMG

-503 MAAGSNGYVDAAGN
+503 MAAGSNGYVDSAGK
-517 PVTDW
+517 PVEKW
-522 KQTARYAEQMRVND
+522 EQTARYAEQMRVN
-536 EMRKAADQ
+536 EGMRKAADQ

-550 ERDATDPTITN
+550 ERDANDPTITN
-561 KDVRDRAVQELARLD
+561 PNVRENAWRELARLD

-615 KTPEERQAVAD
+615 KTLEERQAIAD

-648 IDPNTLLKVRG
+648 IDPNTSLKVRG

>member
-31 PQPQQQKNPLE
+31 SQPQQQKNPLE

-62 EKAALGFGTTSADA
+62 EKAALGLGTTSADA
-76 SALRQQTSA
+76 SALRQRTSA
-85 LSTVR
+85 LSTLR
-90 DGMASQLQP
+90 EGMASQLQP
-99 KNESAWI
+99 QNESAWI
-106 GGGAASP
+106 GGGTGDPLKSTWNSP
-113 TETTFRDTN
+113 GVTYGTR
-122 QPVIDA
+122 
-128 MSKQATGWGDFR
+128 S
-140 TMQTNNATKAGESAG
+140 
-155 LAGYTTAE
+155 
-163 KRNVNGLAGFANG
+163 FADG
-176 GQVDAAEELLRRMSG
+176 GKVDAAEELLKRMAG
-191 KYGVSAEARPVQPQT
+191 KYGVSAESQPVPQQAIAAPSAVQP
-206 VAAPAPAPAPA
+206 
-217 PQPVQQRPAN
+217 RPAT
-227 TLGGIVGVL
+227 TLGGVVEAMR
-236 KNRQAQIDK
+236 NRQAQIDK

-257 PGTPTSDSIPAKV
+257 PGTPTSDSIPAQV

-285 VSAAQE
+285 VSASQE
-291 VLLGRIAEML
+291 ALLGRIAEML

-338 ATVDSDVNDQVAQAG
+338 ATVDSDVNDQVAKAG

-366 LPSRESAPV
+366 IHSRESAPV

-395 FGAKSNINPSPS
+395 FGAKSNINPSPL

-434 VDSYMQQHGIPVAPP
+434 VDSYMQQQGIPVAPP

-471 ATTPAQGAAQQT
+471 ATTPAQGAAQPT
-483 TQTPSIGSITMG
+483 NPTPSIGSITMG
-495 GRTKSLAA
+495 GRTKSLTA
-503 MAAGSNGYVDAAGN
+503 MAAGDNGYVDSAGK
-517 PVTDW
+517 PVEKW
-522 KQTARYAEQMRVND
+522 EQTARYAEQMRVN
-536 EMRKAADQ
+536 EGMRKAADQ

-550 ERDATDPTITN
+550 ERDANDPTITN
-561 KDVRDRAVQELARLD
+561 PNVRENAWRELARLD

-615 KTPEERQAVAD
+615 KTLEERQAIAD

-648 IDPNTLLKVRG
+648 IDPNTSLKVRG

-674 QQDTGIPQAAVKM
+674 QHDTGIPQAAVKM

>member
-20 TTDLNKFAQGR
+20 DTDLTKFAQGLS
-31 PQPQQQKNPLE
+31 QTQQQKNPLD

-62 EKAALGFGTTSADA
+62 EKAALGLGTTSADA
-76 SALRQQTSA
+76 SALRQRTSA
-85 LSTVR
+85 LSTLR
-90 DGMASQLQP
+90 EGMASQLQP
-99 KNESAWI
+99 QNESAWI
-106 GGGAASP
+106 GGGTGDPLKSTWNSP
-113 TETTFRDTN
+113 GVTYGTR
-122 QPVIDA
+122 
-128 MSKQATGWGDFR
+128 S
-140 TMQTNNATKAGESAG
+140 
-155 LAGYTTAE
+155 
-163 KRNVNGLAGFANG
+163 FADG
-176 GQVDAAEELLRRMSG
+176 GKVDAAEELLKRMAG
-191 KYGVSAEARPVQPQT
+191 KYGVSAESQPVPQQAIAAPSAVQP
-206 VAAPAPAPAPA
+206 
-217 PQPVQQRPAN
+217 RPAT
-227 TLGGIVGVL
+227 TLGGVVEAMR
-236 KNRQAQIDK
+236 NRQAQIDK

-285 VSAAQE
+285 VSASQE

-321 IKHGMAH
+321 IKHG
-328 AGTGKKPYWD
+328 K
-338 ATVDSDVNDQVAQAG
+338 G
-353 FNALYGDRSAKMA
+353 FGFGGRIGDD
-366 LPSRESAPV
+366 
-375 QTIASKQPPEIN
+375 PEN
-387 PKDYEWRS
+387 P
-395 FGAKSNINPSPS
+395 
-407 QLDNGGGLM
+407 
-416 RRMVESVA
+416 
-424 PESRSSLSGK
+424 
-434 VDSYMQQHGIPVAPP
+434 
-449 AQEKSTTVEPGA
+449 
-461 QERTFGASSM
+461 
-471 ATTPAQGAAQQT
+471 TPAQQYGTKMLSMKDFAATPEQKASYVSAAESFKQDRGIPSIASTVTAPQVKVSDIPQLGDAPSVTPAETQQ
-483 TQTPSIGSITMG
+483 QSPAVENKPAPSIGSITMG

-503 MAAGSNGYVDAAGN
+503 MAAGSNGYVDSAGK
-517 PVTDW
+517 PVEKW
-522 KQTARYAEQMRVND
+522 EQTARYAEQMRVN
-536 EMRKAADQ
+536 EGMRKAADQ

-550 ERDATDPTITN
+550 ERDANDPTITN
-561 KDVRDRAVQELARLD
+561 PNVRENAWRELARLD

-615 KTPEERQAVAD
+615 KTLEERQAIAD